1 MTVVDIIIS
10 AVVGGV
16 FGYFGGMLAAYV
28 LKRHGGGWGR

>member
-1 MTVVDIIIS
+1 MTLADIVIA

-28 LKRHGGGWGR
+28 LKRNRWGR